1 MELTLKIKDKE
12 YSISR
17 QLDDPDTENI
27 MFALESLVNQVPL
40 DKSVVEEYILAW
52 AEEISNSR
60 IKEK

>member
-17 QLDDPDTENI
+17 ELDNPDTDNI
-27 MFALESLVNQVPL
+27 MFAVESLVNQVPL
-40 DKSVVEEYILAW
+40 DRHMVEEYILAW
-52 AEEISNSR
+52 AEEINNSR